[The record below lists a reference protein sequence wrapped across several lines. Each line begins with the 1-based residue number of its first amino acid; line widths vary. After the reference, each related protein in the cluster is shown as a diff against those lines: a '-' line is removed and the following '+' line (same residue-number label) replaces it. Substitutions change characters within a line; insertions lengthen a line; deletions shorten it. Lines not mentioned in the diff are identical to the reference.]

1 MVIHVGITFKIDNL
15 LEKLI
20 NNYVKELYRR
30 IYDMSS
36 GILSGELVFTVF
48 LDSAIEW
55 MFL

>member
-1 MVIHVGITFKIDNL
+1 MVIHVGITFKIDNV

-48 LDSAIEW
+48 PDSAIEW